1 MVKPTLSLDWDKS
14 DGVVRCTAHD
24 WRTGRPPLERTG
36 WPGHAGPGP
45 RKTVILHPRH
55 SGGRAD
61 EGCGDPSSKYAA
73 GRQGGGKVQEPR
85 GQRAAE
91 GGLHLPSHLPANR
104 QALARTRPTVSWRVQ
119 HPGKAAAVLWPFPGQ
134 LSSTKT
140 FLSHA
145 RPNSHG
151 GGKSSDLKTNGLPKE
166 MGKGEEG

>member
-1 MVKPTLSLDWDKS
+1 MVKPTLSLDRDKS
-14 DGVVRCTAHD
+14 DGRVRCTAHD

-45 RKTVILHPRH
+45 RKPLILRPQH

-91 GGLHLPSHLPANR
+91 GGLHLPSHLPPTDRPWPEPWLWTEGCNIQVKLDCTLVISWAAWWHKN
-104 QALARTRPTVSWRVQ
+104 LARPTPVQ
-119 HPGKAAAVLWPFPGQ
+119 TLTV
-134 LSSTKT
+134 
-140 FLSHA
+140 
-145 RPNSHG
+145 
-151 GGKSSDLKTNGLPKE
+151 
-166 MGKGEEG
+166 EENAQI